1 MSIQKK
7 KLRKF
12 RKIILIFYF
21 TCKNFNYNI
30 KHFKITLYYMTELQ
44 IDRSWEKNQLIK
56 KLHVLLVDYS
66 NMEIIKMK

>member
-1 MSIQKK
+1 
-7 KLRKF
+7 
-12 RKIILIFYF
+12 
-21 TCKNFNYNI
+21 
-30 KHFKITLYYMTELQ
+30 MTELQ